1 MKRLIL
7 LSTFLLLLIG
17 CPLLPTSYDPL
28 EQGIEPWMRSQWHT
42 AQNELSQLVP
52 IPHDPRRRRGVFD
65 ISIDRFTFRKEP
77 DIFKCGPITTYGCF
91 HPGGRLI
98 RWWGGS
104 PDVVKH
110 EAKHAILWALGD
122 SRWPCIEHPDEVCPG
137 G

>member
-65 ISIDRFTFRKEP
+65 ISIDRFTFRKSR
-77 DIFKCGPITTYGCF
+77 TSSSVA
-91 HPGGRLI
+91 RLPPTAAST
-98 RWWGGS
+98 RVAG
-104 PDVVKH
+104 
-110 EAKHAILWALGD
+110 
-122 SRWPCIEHPDEVCPG
+122 
-137 G
+137 